1 VVLELPQGR
10 ARVDREHLVT
20 EGLSVRDVA
29 RAAGVS
35 ERTAKRARAAASQ
48 KKSTVSNRCPTGQM
62 PPTKTPEASSEGAI
76 WPLGQPLGN
85 TRDTTCTRG
94 PATSASAPS
103 ASRSRRGCRGRVGRA
118 DRRGVTDATRHKT
131 RSRTPRVMTPRRG
144 ARPGRDGEGD
154 TNQRCESA
162 PRITKGAREPR
173 RVHQGPEE
181 RGAHAHARE
190 PVITR
195 RGTPFVARVAPEG
208 RPRSVTQGVGAGE
221 EPGGAEVHEA
231 PRAQGAFERANF
243 GYPCG
248 VPRARRTAPGPRAL
262 VRGDR
267 LRGPVPRGPAPAG
280 PPAERPGA
288 LGGPPEGVPPGGAAR
303 RAAMPRGGVRVGR
316 PSKRSSA
323 GYAPSIG
330 RPPGGGSCST
340 NSSGRPRAWLRRTSR
355 RAFGCTAGSLP
366 NGAVVRRC

>member
-1 VVLELPQGR
+1 
-10 ARVDREHLVT
+10 
-20 EGLSVRDVA
+20 
-29 RAAGVS
+29 
-35 ERTAKRARAAASQ
+35 
-48 KKSTVSNRCPTGQM
+48 M
-62 PPTKTPEASSEGAI
+62 
-76 WPLGQPLGN
+76 
-85 TRDTTCTRG
+85 
-94 PATSASAPS
+94 SA
-103 ASRSRRGCRGRVGRA
+103 
-118 DRRGVTDATRHKT
+118 
-131 RSRTPRVMTPRRG
+131 PRRG

-195 RGTPFVARVAPEG
+195 RGTPFVARVAPER

-231 PRAQGAFERANF
+231 PPSPG
-243 GYPCG
+243 G
-248 VPRARRTAPGPRAL
+248 VRARELRLPLRSPPSSPYGSGTSGAGSRRPPSRAGTPRTRPR
-262 VRGDR
+262 RTS
-267 LRGPVPRGPAPAG
+267 
-280 PPAERPGA
+280 
-288 LGGPPEGVPPGGAAR
+288 R
-303 RAAMPRGGVRVGR
+303 RAPRSSWRPSGRRTTRRCSSAGCYAPRGVRVGR